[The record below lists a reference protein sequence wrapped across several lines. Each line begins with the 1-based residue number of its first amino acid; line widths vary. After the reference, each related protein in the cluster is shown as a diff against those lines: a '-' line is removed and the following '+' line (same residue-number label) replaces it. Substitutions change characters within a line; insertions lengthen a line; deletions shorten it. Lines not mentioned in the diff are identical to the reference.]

1 LVKSKYRKGS
11 LSRND
16 EAFLSLSNPSNTSPG
31 IQAPIGSTALNYS
44 NSTASS
50 SGASHGNSNSR
61 KSLISNPIN
70 FQHIHHMGPNDGKSF
85 MTSDLTS
92 PTSIHG
98 NNGLPPLSSSTRII
112 TVSAINNSNLSD
124 TNSLS
129 NIQNSNTSKKS
140 SSSSGMRHIAKNEI
154 SAPTN
159 FRHIVKGLDDFN
171 ISVSSNGSNKD
182 IIQNKSPNQNSNS
195 PSNPSNDTN
204 NSQNKMTS
212 RVVNQSESLN
222 NSPKSNNTSQ
232 ANSNNQLPIIQPKS
246 SSLSSSSSSSSSI
259 LHSPNSPNS
268 ANNEN
273 LSQAI
278 NNTLKASSVLYNGNY
293 NIFD

>member
-1 LVKSKYRKGS
+1 
-11 LSRND
+11 
-16 EAFLSLSNPSNTSPG
+16 
-31 IQAPIGSTALNYS
+31 
-44 NSTASS
+44 
-50 SGASHGNSNSR
+50 
-61 KSLISNPIN
+61 
-70 FQHIHHMGPNDGKSF
+70 MGPNDGKSF

-92 PTSIHG
+92 PTSIHHG
-98 NNGLPPLSSSTRII
+98 NSGLPPLSSSTRII

-129 NIQNSNTSKKS
+129 NIQNSNASKKS
-140 SSSSGMRHIAKNEI
+140 SSSSGMRQIAKNEI

-171 ISVSSNGSNKD
+171 ITVSSNGSNKD
-182 IIQNKSPNQNSNS
+182 IILNKSPNQILNSTTM
-195 PSNPSNDTN
+195 NPYNETN
-204 NSQNKMTS
+204 NNQNKNPRTA
-212 RVVNQSESLN
+212 NQTESLT
-222 NSPKSNNTSQ
+222 NSPKSSNPSQ
-232 ANSNNQLPIIQPKS
+232 PNSNTQLPIIQPKS

-278 NNTLKASSVLYNGNY
+278 SNTLKTSSVLYNGN
-293 NIFD
+293 